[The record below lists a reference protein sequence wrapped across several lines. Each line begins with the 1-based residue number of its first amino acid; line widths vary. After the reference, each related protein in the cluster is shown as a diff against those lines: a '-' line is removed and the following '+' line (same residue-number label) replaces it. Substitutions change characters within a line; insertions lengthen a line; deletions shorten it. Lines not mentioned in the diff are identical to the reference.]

1 MRPKN
6 IKAIEQLTIDNNQ
19 LLEVEKTRIGLLTI
33 KFNNL
38 YIHSKYDPIK
48 DIRDFLSN
56 YKDRVK
62 PKAILFG
69 WGADYFI
76 KEILKELPAIK
87 KLYIFPT
94 NLSLFKGSLKYFDY
108 EPIFQDE
115 RIELLFDLRRLTDI
129 MKQGEMEDILVISH
143 PPSLKIAS
151 PDFAPLRD
159 MLEEGLYKGFIEE
172 HWEKM
177 DGLLKGNLA
186 ANWDTAKND
195 KGVKELF
202 GIYKNRPCIVAGAGP
217 SLAKDI
223 LPLTPPSPLAG
234 EEIKKVPSPHWG
246 EDKKSLPLHKGE
258 RVGVRGDL
266 ITITVDAAYKP
277 LVSAGIDIDYVVSI
291 DPLSDMPEFFKG
303 LPAKGSLIYR
313 PMVDPGVLEAW
324 KGKRYAAFLTL
335 DNPLTDEQVNKGVLY
350 SGGSVMH
357 AAVDLAYKM
366 GCNPITFIGADF
378 SYSNGYSHSEGV
390 LYRREMKT
398 LPLYRQIQ
406 GKNGK
411 MLWSS
416 KNLIAYLREL
426 EKYIAGHKDVKWVNA
441 TSNGAIIRG
450 TT

>member
-1 MRPKN
+1 MKQVE
-6 IKAIEQLTIDNNQ
+6 I
-19 LLEVEKTRIGLLTI
+19 EKTRTGLLTL

-56 YKDRVK
+56 YKDKVK

-76 KEILKELPAIK
+76 NEILKELPAIK

-94 NLSLFKGSLKYFDY
+94 NLSLFKETFKYFDY

-115 RIELLFDLRRLTDI
+115 RIELLLDLRRLTDI
-129 MKQGEMEDILVISH
+129 MKQGEVKDILVISH

-186 ANWDTAKND
+186 ANWETGRND
-195 KGVKELF
+195 KAVKELF
-202 GIYKNRPCIVAGAGP
+202 GIYKNKPCIVAGAGP

-223 LPLTPPSPLAG
+223 ENILAAAPFMGALTQAKACGYSNPRTLEPYFP
-234 EEIKKVPSPHWG
+234 I
-246 EDKKSLPLHKGE
+246 
-258 RVGVRGDL
+258 
-266 ITITVDAAYKP
+266 IITVDAAYKP
-277 LVSAGIDIDYVVSI
+277 LVAAGIDIDYVVSI

-324 KGKRYAAFLTL
+324 KGKRYMAFLTL
-335 DNPLTDEQVNKGVLY
+335 DNPLTDEQVEKGILY
-350 SGGSVMH
+350 SGGSVIH

-390 LYRREMKT
+390 LYRREIKT
-398 LPLYRQIQ
+398 LPLYRQIK
-406 GKNGK
+406 GKDGK

-426 EKYIAGHKDVKWVNA
+426 ERYIAEHKDVKWLNA
-441 TSNGAIIRG
+441 TSNGAEIRG
-450 TT
+450 ADI